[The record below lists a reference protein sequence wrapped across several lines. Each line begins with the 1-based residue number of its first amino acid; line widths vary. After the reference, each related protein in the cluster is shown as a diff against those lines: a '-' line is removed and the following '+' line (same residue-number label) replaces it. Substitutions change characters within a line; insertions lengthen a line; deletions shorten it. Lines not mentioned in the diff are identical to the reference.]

1 MNAAAM
7 SLIVNA
13 KTADQVRD
21 AGEAAS
27 EKEKALRETAREFEA
42 VFIKEMLT
50 HAGLDKAIAGDSG
63 YGGEAFSSMLVETYA
78 DELAK
83 KGGFGLADQ
92 MYRQL
97 KDDLS

>member
-1 MNAAAM
+1 MNAAALN
-7 SLIVNA
+7 LIVNA
-13 KTADQVRD
+13 QTAGQVR
-21 AGEAAS
+21 EAAEAS
-27 EKEKALRETAREFEA
+27 AEKEKALRETAREFEA

-78 DELAK
+78 EKLAE

-97 KDDLS
+97 KGQLK